1 VTQDDVLDALSA
13 ARRAYEAATLALGA
27 AESAARAAG
36 AEVPARELTLERLR
50 IVEPDGRLRLV
61 VGNSS
66 LGETVP
72 LRGRDVPHP
81 GRTPAAGLLFVND
94 EGTECGG
101 LVWSGTGG
109 DASVHLS
116 FDSYEQND
124 ALILTHADEAGARRS
139 AIEFVDRPSWSLV
152 DLVAELA
159 AAADDAERAAISAR
173 YADGG
178 NASRMRLAK
187 EADGS
192 VLLALRD
199 SEGRDRVRLVV
210 GADDLPRVE
219 LLDAASRVVRS
230 LD

>member
-1 VTQDDVLDALSA
+1 M
-13 ARRAYEAATLALGA
+13 
-27 AESAARAAG
+27 
-36 AEVPARELTLERLR
+36 
-50 IVEPDGRLRLV
+50 
-61 VGNSS
+61 
-66 LGETVP
+66 P